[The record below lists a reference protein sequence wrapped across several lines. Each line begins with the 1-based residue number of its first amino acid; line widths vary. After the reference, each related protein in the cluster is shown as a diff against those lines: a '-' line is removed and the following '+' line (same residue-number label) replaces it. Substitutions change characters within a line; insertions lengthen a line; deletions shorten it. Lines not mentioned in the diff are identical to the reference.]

1 MDEASYWWEQA
12 LKYKERA
19 NTTPDRTL
27 RAELLELGEA
37 CKEVAEDIE
46 QHSPSG

>member
-12 LKYKERA
+12 RQYKERA
-19 NTTPDRTL
+19 EKAKKRAQ